1 MGMDFIFLGMFNE
14 SEKCDIRTRIK
25 KSVEGLI
32 VGKLISDEFTDHYNI
47 IFIEADAKNAQGE
60 KIVLLEMRTQIS
72 GYACA
77 TIIDFIDQD
86 HKMKATVTLNR
97 FI

>member
-1 MGMDFIFLGMFNE
+1 MDLIFIGHF
-14 SEKCDIRTRIK
+14 EKEEKELIRSKIS
-25 KSVEGLI
+25 KSIEQLVSN
-32 VGKLISDEFTDHYNI
+32 KLISDELSEHYNV

-60 KIVLLEMRTQIS
+60 NIVLLEMRTQIS

-77 TIIDFIDQD
+77 TIIDLIDHE
-86 HKMKATVTLNR
+86 HKMKVTVSMNR